1 MEPFL
6 SLRHVSKTFHAN
18 RALNDISIDFMP
30 GEVHCLAGQN
40 GCGKSTLI
48 KIISG
53 VYRPDEGAVMTLGG
67 KTWPKLTPAA
77 SVAHGIQVI
86 YQDLSLF
93 PNLSVWENIAI
104 NHYHRGVLVRRSELR
119 RSAEQAMR
127 SINVSLP
134 LDAAVESLSI
144 ARCQLVAIC
153 RALAQDARLIIMD
166 EPTASLTHQEVEG
179 LLHVVR
185 QLRER
190 GICIVFVSHRLE
202 EVMAVSDR
210 ISVLKDGNLV
220 APCRRQR

>member
-53 VYRPDEGAVMTLGG
+53 VYRPDEGAAMTLGG

-86 YQDLSLF
+86 LSG
-93 PNLSVWENIAI
+93 SV
-104 NHYHRGVLVRRSELR
+104 
-119 RSAEQAMR
+119 
-127 SINVSLP
+127 
-134 LDAAVESLSI
+134 
-144 ARCQLVAIC
+144 
-153 RALAQDARLIIMD
+153 
-166 EPTASLTHQEVEG
+166 
-179 LLHVVR
+179 
-185 QLRER
+185 
-190 GICIVFVSHRLE
+190 
-202 EVMAVSDR
+202 AVSQSQR
-210 ISVLKDGNLV
+210 VGEHCYKPLSS
-220 APCRRQR
+220 RRAGEAQRTATQCGAGDAQY

>member
-53 VYRPDEGAVMTLGG
+53 VYRPDEGAAMTLGG

-86 YQDLSLF
+86 YQRVGEHCYKPLS
-93 PNLSVWENIAI
+93 S
-104 NHYHRGVLVRRSELR
+104 RRAGEAQR
-119 RSAEQAMR
+119 TATQCGAG
-127 SINVSLP
+127 
-134 LDAAVESLSI
+134 DA
-144 ARCQLVAIC
+144 QY
-153 RALAQDARLIIMD
+153 
-166 EPTASLTHQEVEG
+166 
-179 LLHVVR
+179 
-185 QLRER
+185 
-190 GICIVFVSHRLE
+190 
-202 EVMAVSDR
+202 
-210 ISVLKDGNLV
+210 
-220 APCRRQR
+220 

>member
-53 VYRPDEGAVMTLGG
+53 VYRPDEGAAMTLGG

-127 SINVSLP
+127 SINVRCRWMPPWNRSPSL
-134 LDAAVESLSI
+134 
-144 ARCQLVAIC
+144 
-153 RALAQDARLIIMD
+153 
-166 EPTASLTHQEVEG
+166 
-179 LLHVVR
+179 
-185 QLRER
+185 
-190 GICIVFVSHRLE
+190 
-202 EVMAVSDR
+202 AVSWWLSAAR
-210 ISVLKDGNLV
+210 W
-220 APCRRQR
+220 RRMPGLSLWMNPRPH

>member
-53 VYRPDEGAVMTLGG
+53 VYRPDEGAAMTLGG

-166 EPTASLTHQEVEG
+166 EPTA
-179 LLHVVR
+179 
-185 QLRER
+185 
-190 GICIVFVSHRLE
+190 
-202 EVMAVSDR
+202 
-210 ISVLKDGNLV
+210 
-220 APCRRQR
+220 

>member
-53 VYRPDEGAVMTLGG
+53 VYRPDEGAAMTLGG

-127 SINVSLP
+127 SINVL
-134 LDAAVESLSI
+134 AAAGCRRGIALHRSLS
-144 ARCQLVAIC
+144 AGGYLP
-153 RALAQDARLIIMD
+153 RAGAGCPAY
-166 EPTASLTHQEVEG
+166 HYG
-179 LLHVVR
+179 
-185 QLRER
+185 
-190 GICIVFVSHRLE
+190 
-202 EVMAVSDR
+202 
-210 ISVLKDGNLV
+210 
-220 APCRRQR
+220 

>member
-53 VYRPDEGAVMTLGG
+53 VYRPDEGAAMTLGG

-119 RSAEQAMR
+119 RSAGR
-127 SINVSLP
+127 RC
-134 LDAAVESLSI
+134 AVLTSRCRWMPPGIALHRSLS
-144 ARCQLVAIC
+144 AGGYLP
-153 RALAQDARLIIMD
+153 RAGAGCPAY
-166 EPTASLTHQEVEG
+166 HYG
-179 LLHVVR
+179 
-185 QLRER
+185 
-190 GICIVFVSHRLE
+190 
-202 EVMAVSDR
+202 
-210 ISVLKDGNLV
+210 
-220 APCRRQR
+220 

>member
-1 MEPFL
+1 M
-6 SLRHVSKTFHAN
+6 
-18 RALNDISIDFMP
+18 
-30 GEVHCLAGQN
+30 
-40 GCGKSTLI
+40 
-48 KIISG
+48 
-53 VYRPDEGAVMTLGG
+53 
-67 KTWPKLTPAA
+67 
-77 SVAHGIQVI
+77 I

-166 EPTASLTHQEVEG
+166 EPTASLTHQEVEDYCMWCASC
-179 LLHVVR
+179 VR
-185 QLRER
+185 V
-190 GICIVFVSHRLE
+190 GS
-202 EVMAVSDR
+202 AS
-210 ISVLKDGNLV
+210 SS
-220 APCRRQR
+220 